1 MKKIILASVGLIL
14 CAQVVAQGY
23 KIGAKVSDFNLRNV
37 DEDIISLSSL
47 EGNKGAIIIFTCNH
61 CPFSQVYEQ
70 RIIDLDNKY
79 RELGYPVIAINPN
92 DPAIQPEDSFEEMQR
107 IAKDKSYPF
116 PYTIDETQE
125 VAKAYGATRTPHV
138 FVVEKVGKKEK
149 YHLRYIGAIDD
160 NAESGEKAQEHYVQ
174 MAVDALLAGKAVDK
188 QEVKAVGCTIKW
200 RKK

>member
-1 MKKIILASVGLIL
+1 MKKIILASVGLML

-37 DEDIISLSSL
+37 DENIISLSSL

-61 CPFSQVYEQ
+61 CPFSQIYEQ

-92 DPAIQPEDSFEEMQR
+92 DPTIQPEDSFEEMQR

-138 FVVEKVGKKEK
+138 FVVEKVGKKGK

-174 MAVDALLAGKAVDK
+174 MAVDALLAGKTVEK

>member
-1 MKKIILASVGLIL
+1 MKKIILASVGLML

-37 DEDIISLSSL
+37 DENIISLSSL

-92 DPAIQPEDSFEEMQR
+92 DPTIQPEDSFEEMQR

-138 FVVEKVGKKEK
+138 FVVEKVGKKGK

-174 MAVDALLAGKAVDK
+174 MAVDALLAGKAVEK

>member
-37 DEDIISLSSL
+37 DENIISLSSL

-79 RELGYPVIAINPN
+79 REQGYPVIAINPN
-92 DPAIQPEDSFEEMQR
+92 DPTIQPEDSFEEMQR

-138 FVVEKVGKKEK
+138 FVVEKVGKKGK

-174 MAVDALLAGKAVDK
+174 MAVDALLAGKTVEK

>member
-138 FVVEKVGKKEK
+138 FVVEKVGKKGK

-174 MAVDALLAGKAVDK
+174 MAVDALLAGKAVEK

>member
-1 MKKIILASVGLIL
+1 MKKIILASVGLML

-37 DEDIISLSSL
+37 DENIISLSSL

-61 CPFSQVYEQ
+61 CPFSQIYEQ

-79 RELGYPVIAINPN
+79 REQGYPVIAINPN
-92 DPAIQPEDSFEEMQR
+92 DPTIQPEDSFEEMQR

-138 FVVEKVGKKEK
+138 FVVEKVGKKGK

-160 NAESGEKAQEHYVQ
+160 NAESGEKAQAHYVQ
-174 MAVDALLAGKAVDK
+174 MAVDALLAGKAVEK

>member
-1 MKKIILASVGLIL
+1 MKKIILASVGLML

-37 DEDIISLSSL
+37 DENIISLSSL

-61 CPFSQVYEQ
+61 CPFSQIYEQ

-79 RELGYPVIAINPN
+79 REQGYPVIAINPN
-92 DPAIQPEDSFEEMQR
+92 DPTIQPEDSFEEMQR

-138 FVVEKVGKKEK
+138 FVVEKVGKKGK

-174 MAVDALLAGKAVDK
+174 MAVDALLAGKTVEK